1 MQGEALAKGDITP
14 EQHFTQPP
22 PVIPRRHW
30 LNGWKNWDWTPSTY
44 ASIVTTI
51 QDREYVR
58 KESNRLFP
66 EDKGR
71 IVTIFL
77 LNFFKRYVEYDFTA
91 SLEDQLDQVSA
102 GGSDYLEL
110 LSNSGAISRRRF
122 RKHLNC
128 GLPRCWMC
136 WMTPWRTTLSPARGW
151 KRSAHLSKMWK
162 RHTAPKIIA
171 HRRVC
176 GMWQLP

>member
-22 PVIPRRHW
+22 PRYTEATLVKRMEELGIGR
-30 LNGWKNWDWTPSTY
+30 PSTY

-110 LSNSGAISRRRF
+110 LSKFWRDFSAAISETSELRITC
-122 RKHLNC
+122 L
-128 GLPRCWMC
+128 LYTSPSPRD
-136 WMTPWRTTLSPARGW
+136 LSTSRMPS
-151 KRSAHLSKMWK
+151 SA
-162 RHTAPKIIA
+162 
-171 HRRVC
+171 
-176 GMWQLP
+176 

>member
-1 MQGEALAKGDITP
+1 MEELGIG
-14 EQHFTQPP
+14 
-22 PVIPRRHW
+22 R
-30 LNGWKNWDWTPSTY
+30 PSTY

-110 LSNSGAISRRRF
+110 AFQILARF
-122 RKHLNC
+122 LGGDFGN
-128 GLPRCWMC
+128 
-136 WMTPWRTTLSPARGW
+136 
-151 KRSAHLSKMWK
+151 
-162 RHTAPKIIA
+162 I
-171 HRRVC
+171 
-176 GMWQLP
+176 